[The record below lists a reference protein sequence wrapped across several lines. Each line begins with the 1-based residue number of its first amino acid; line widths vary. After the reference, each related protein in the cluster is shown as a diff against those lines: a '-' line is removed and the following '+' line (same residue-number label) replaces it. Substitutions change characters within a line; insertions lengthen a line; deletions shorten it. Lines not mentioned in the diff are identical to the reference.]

1 MNYAAGFQIMHE
13 TGSTLATK
21 QPAFTASA
29 IAGSLDYFKEYRK
42 PDMFALAITIA
53 RTARSQIA
61 SFFGNLIVVF
71 PMAYL
76 LAFAYHK
83 ITGQFLVD
91 SQAAHNL
98 LVAQHPWQSLSIL
111 YACFTGF
118 FLFLSG
124 LIAGY
129 VENGINYGRVGERLR
144 NHHVFKNTLPTGK
157 LNKVT
162 RYVES
167 HMGSLMGNVSLG
179 FFLGM
184 AGFFGHIFGLPF
196 DIRHITI
203 AAANTSIAYYTQGN
217 TETPSFLLTVVAGVL
232 LIGLFNFLV
241 SFALAFFVAVKSRG
255 VRLRDY
261 PELLT
266 VVGKFFFKF
275 PLDFFFPP
283 RFPRDIDEVKRK
295 FRVTKKRAKDALPA
309 N

>member
-1 MNYAAGFQIMHE
+1 
-13 TGSTLATK
+13 LATK

-29 IAGSLDYFKEYRK
+29 IAGNLDYFKEYRK
-42 PDMFALAITIA
+42 PDMYALAIIIA

-71 PMAYL
+71 PMSWA
-76 LAFAYHK
+76 LAGAYHQ
-83 ITGQFLVD
+83 ITGRLLLNSD
-91 SQAAHNL
+91 QAHHL
-98 LVAQHPWQSLSIL
+98 LVEQHPLQSLSL
-111 YACFTGF
+111 LFACFTGV

-129 VENGINYGRVGERLR
+129 VENGINYGRVGERLK
-144 NHHVFKNTLPTGK
+144 NHPRFKNTFPPGRLQK
-157 LNKVT
+157 IT
-162 RYVES
+162 RYVEDN
-167 HMGSLMGNVSLG
+167 MGAVVGNIFLG

-203 AAANTSIAYYTQGN
+203 AAANTAIAFYTQGFA
-217 TETPSFLLTVVAGVL
+217 EPKAFLLTVFAGVL
-232 LIGLFNFLV
+232 LIGLLNFLV

-261 PELLT
+261 PELMT
-266 VVGKFFFKF
+266 VVGKFFIKF

-283 RFPRDIDEVKRK
+283 RFPREIGEVKRK
-295 FRVTKKRAKDALPA
+295 FHAGKS
-309 N
+309 